1 VTAVANAHEICTG
14 LNWFGA
20 WVAFVPGLSG
30 VASFPCETEA
40 EVVAECDQRL
50 SSHLARQA
58 RGAVS

>member
-1 VTAVANAHEICTG
+1 VTAVANAHEI
-14 LNWFGA
+14 